1 MALLMP
7 KATRVYKISAVL
19 GLLIIILVLSFS
31 WMRMNQFEQSV
42 SMVFEKMVI
51 TNMEVSGLKDELVHI
66 NKVLELVDGAGAVA
80 KGEEVVVDDIAYSK
94 YEIERLR
101 NEKQSILLHIKEKE
115 LDLRESSS
123 VKNHVMN
130 EVRLLFGVSL
140 LFLVIGTLIGG
151 FGFLAWYFKIEMFED
166 RRKSPRR

>member
-7 KATRVYKISAVL
+7 RASRVYKISAIL
-19 GLLIIILVLSFS
+19 GLLVIILVLSFA

-42 SMVFEKMVI
+42 SMVFEKIVI
-51 TNMEVSGLKDELVHI
+51 TNMEVNGLKDELTHI
-66 NKVLELVDGAGAVA
+66 DKVLNLVDSAEAMTTR
-80 KGEEVVVDDIAYSK
+80 EEIIVDDIPYSK

-101 NEKQSILLHIKEKE
+101 NEKQNILLHIKEKE
-115 LDLRESSS
+115 LDLGESSS
-123 VKNHVMN
+123 VKTHVMN

-140 LFLVIGTLIGG
+140 FFLVIGTLLAA
-151 FGFLAWYFKIEMFED
+151 FGFLAWYFKVEMFED